1 MDNNCC
7 VSPTP
12 IPHRSH
18 GKYMD
23 TGKLVLL
30 LRKQYGASNFRID
43 LQRDQYMVYINERTS
58 RNSYLTDAEIEDCRC
73 QC

>member
-1 MDNNCC
+1 MEYNGCL
-7 VSPTP
+7 SPTP

-23 TGKLVLL
+23 ARKLVLL

-43 LQRDQYMVYINERTS
+43 LQRDQYMVYVTNRTS
-58 RNSYLTDAEIEDCRC
+58 PNSYLTDAEIEDCRC
-73 QC
+73 PC